1 MFINIYNIKYN
12 FKKFKEIDPFEEE
25 NWDETES
32 ILIEYRIFYYK
43 NNSKFILIGEY
54 YNNNRINI
62 LSNSNNN
69 ISFLNNDY
77 EFDFDDVY
85 NNYKST
91 SNLVNKII
99 SGKIKLTLASNTKE
113 KYSFN
118 YIKKYLN
125 PKIKINFI

>member
-1 MFINIYNIKYN
+1 MIKN
-12 FKKFKEIDPFEEE
+12 FEKFKEIDPFEEE
-25 NWDETES
+25 NWDETET
-32 ILIEYRIFYYK
+32 ILIEYRIFYYRT
-43 NNSKFILIGEY
+43 NLNFILIGEY

-77 EFDFDDVY
+77 EFDFDHVH
-85 NNYKST
+85 NNNEST
-91 SNLVNKII
+91 SNLVDKII
-99 SGKIKLTLASNTKE
+99 SGEIKLTLAGYTKE

-118 YIKKYLN
+118 DIKKYLN